1 MYLTAMKVQ
10 PEQKVAMNTVLTG
23 EDVFIVSLVGSK
35 KFYLPDISFQVF
47 QSEPSVQFLL
57 FRL

>member
-1 MYLTAMKVQ
+1 MKVQ